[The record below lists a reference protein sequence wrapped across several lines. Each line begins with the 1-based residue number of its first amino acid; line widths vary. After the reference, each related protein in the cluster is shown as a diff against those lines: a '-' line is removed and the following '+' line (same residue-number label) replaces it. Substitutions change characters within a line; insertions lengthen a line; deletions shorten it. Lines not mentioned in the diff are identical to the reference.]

1 MSFVISLLLLFDEL
15 LILEVINAHGP
26 SRANGDFISLRL
38 GAASAFGDDFVNA
51 GDVLLVFMTTLPHWF
66 EGVV

>member
-1 MSFVISLLLLFDEL
+1 MSFVIRRLLLFDEL
-15 LILEVINAHGP
+15 LILEVIDAHGP
-26 SRANGDFISLRL
+26 SGANSDFIGLRL
-38 GAASAFGDDFVNA
+38 GTTSTFGDDFVNA